1 MIKMNSIKKI
11 SFLLIIVITSSVS
24 SQCFNDANVYTF
36 EFNAK
41 TYQVIK
47 EKKTWVDAAN
57 CAVEKGGY
65 LAEINNS
72 SEQDAIFNELIN
84 NANMVISETVA
95 PDGGGASYV
104 WIGANDKNVEGEW
117 KWDGNNDG
125 NGVDFWLGNS
135 LFGFPVN
142 GLYNNWGN
150 EPDDFNNN
158 QDAMGIALT
167 DWPRGVLGEW
177 NDVDEANQLYF
188 LIEYNSVL
196 KVGVFELKKGI
207 RVINEILNNEILIK
221 SNNYSI
227 TKIELITLTGQKVL
241 SSKIISKKEV
251 KINMK
256 TMHSG
261 MYILNLY
268 LENGMKVNY
277 KIIN

>member
-1 MIKMNSIKKI
+1 MNLIKKI
-11 SFLLIIVITSSVS
+11 NFLYIIIISSSVS
-24 SQCFNDANVYTF
+24 SQCFNDANVYSF
-36 EFNAK
+36 EYEGK
-41 TYQVIK
+41 TYRLVK
-47 EKKTWVDAAN
+47 EKKTWVAAAS

-65 LAEINNS
+65 LAEINSS

-84 NANMVISETVA
+84 NANININQTLA
-95 PDGGGASYV
+95 PDGGNASYV
-104 WIGANDKNVEGEW
+104 WIGGNDKSVEGEW
-117 KWDGNNDG
+117 KWDGDNDG
-125 NGVDFWLGNS
+125 NGTDFWFGNS

-142 GLYNNWGN
+142 SLYNNWGN

-196 KVGVFELKKGI
+196 KVGDFELKKGI

-221 SNNYSI
+221 SNSYSI
-227 TKIELITLTGQKVL
+227 TNIELITLTGQKAL
-241 SSKIISKKEV
+241 SNKIASKKEV

-261 MYILNLY
+261 MYIMNLY
-268 LENGMKVNY
+268 LEKGMKVTY